1 MQCQNCERPIE
12 PSDERCPHCG
22 AKPLHLR
29 SAGESRLREFELT
42 PEEAPFEAGGGPQTN
57 DWIFSPEP
65 QENQNAAIDEQNDI
79 RGGEVRLGGFW
90 RRAGALIIDLIVVAA
105 LVSVMAF
112 LSYLG
117 YRVGLSAHGRSVS
130 WENAAP
136 LFVLLSW
143 GGLGLATAYFVLFHG
158 MEGRTIG
165 KWLLGLKVVGL
176 AQGAITYRQAFLR
189 WLAAAGFAPLALG
202 FLWVLWSR
210 EKRAWHDYLA
220 GTWVIRV

>member
-12 PSDERCPHCG
+12 PFDERCPHCG

-29 SAGESRLREFELT
+29 SARENRFREFELT
-42 PEEAPFEAGGGPQTN
+42 IEESPFETGGGLPTN
-57 DWIFSPEP
+57 DWILSPEP
-65 QENQNAAIDEQNDI
+65 QGNQNAAIDERSNI
-79 RGGEVRLGGFW
+79 RDGAVRLGGFW
-90 RRAGALIIDLIVVAA
+90 RRACALIIDLIVIAA

-117 YRVGLSAHGRSVS
+117 YRVGLSAHGRSLS

-143 GGLGLATAYFVLFHG
+143 GGVGLATAYFVLFHG
-158 MEGRTIG
+158 MEGMTIG
-165 KWLLGLKVVGL
+165 KWLFGLKVVGSS
-176 AQGAITYRQAFLR
+176 QETITYRRAFWR